1 MADPAE
7 PENLQGPPETAGAT
21 PEPAR
26 VFISYASPDAAI
38 ADTVC
43 AALERGG
50 ISCWIAPRN
59 VVPGEFYAD
68 AIVHAIDTTKIIV
81 LILSQSTAG
90 SPHVLREVERAS
102 SKRHPVVSLRTDL
115 APLPATLEYFLNTSH
130 WLDASATGL
139 DRAAPKLVEAV
150 RHLLG
155 PASVAMSGKE
165 SATTPAPSKRP
176 VHRRQNTQPISRL
189 NRLAVAVAGVA
200 IAVIFGYLALD
211 KLWLRTKATEKKPAV
226 AVTTTIGLAT
236 PSVPEKSIAVL
247 PFLDLSEK
255 HDQEYFS
262 DGLSEELLD
271 QLAQIPELKVA
282 SRTSAFYFRG
292 RTEEI
297 ATIASRLNVAH
308 VLEGSV
314 RKAGPRIR
322 VTAQLIRADSGYHL
336 WSKTY
341 DREVKDV
348 FKVQDE
354 IAAAVVEALKVQ
366 LLATNA
372 RTEYR
377 PANNEAYD
385 HYLLGRHF
393 ALSYSSSAQRRRAIG
408 EFERSITLD
417 PAFGPAF
424 TWLAFA
430 EFSIARDTGDDAL
443 ANKAFRDAERGI
455 ELAPKFAEA
464 YQIRGFMR
472 GAYWLDVSG
481 AQADLEH
488 ALSLDPA
495 NAIVRVS
502 YAQVLA
508 TRGRLREAAA
518 EVERAVATDPLSNIA
533 WGNMGRYWLSLGDYA
548 KAREFSQ
555 RSVDLDSEGQY
566 AISVIPESYIF
577 EHEPQRALEFSS
589 VIHDEDLRL
598 FITAIARDTLGQADA
613 ADAALKQLLE
623 ARHRDEF
630 AIAEIYAHR
639 GDRDRAF
646 EWLRRASE
654 AHSDVREVR
663 FSPFLDVLRSDPR
676 YPALLAEWKLAD

>member
-7 PENLQGPPETAGAT
+7 PENLQGPAETVGAT

-26 VFISYASPDAAI
+26 VFISYASPDAAV

-43 AALERGG
+43 AALERAGV
-50 ISCWIAPRN
+50 SCWIAPRN

-81 LILSQSTAG
+81 LILSQSAAG

-115 APLPATLEYFLNTSH
+115 APLPTSLEYFLNTSH

-139 DRAAPKLVEAV
+139 DHAAPKLVEAV

-155 PASVAMSGKE
+155 PASVAVSGKE
-165 SATTPAPSKRP
+165 SETTPAPSKP
-176 VHRRQNTQPISRL
+176 VVHERQSTQLISRL
-189 NRLAVAVAGVA
+189 TRFAVAVAGVA
-200 IAVIFGYLALD
+200 IAVMLGYLAVE
-211 KLWLRTKATEKKPAV
+211 KPWLFRKATEQKPAAV
-226 AVTTTIGLAT
+226 VTTATAPAT
-236 PSVPEKSIAVL
+236 PRVPDRSIAVL

-377 PANNEAYD
+377 PANTEAYD

-393 ALSYSSSAQRRRAIG
+393 ALSYSSPAQRRRAMD

-430 EFSIARDTGDDAL
+430 EFSIARDSGDDAL

-472 GAYWLDVSG
+472 GAYRLDVSG
-481 AQADLEH
+481 AEADLEH
-488 ALSLDPA
+488 AISLDPA

-566 AISVIPESYIF
+566 AISVIPESYIL
-577 EHEPQRALEFSS
+577 EHEPQRALEFIS

-613 ADAALKQLLE
+613 ADAALKQLE
-623 ARHRDEF
+623 ARHRNEF

-646 EWLRRASE
+646 EWLRRARE
-654 AHSDVREVR
+654 AHSDVREVK
-663 FSPFLDVLRSDPR
+663 FSPLLDVLRSDPR

>member
-1 MADPAE
+1 MGE
-7 PENLQGPPETAGAT
+7 QSGA
-21 PEPAR
+21 
-26 VFISYASPDAAI
+26 VFLSYASEDSEAAQRIADALKGDGIEVWLDKSELRGGDAWDQAIQRQIRDCKLFMPLISSNSDRRVEGYFRLEWRLAVDRMKMMADDAAFLVPVVVDATPDSTARVPESFRAVQWTRAPGGELPPSLVERVARLLGGASLREYLPASTRSPAPMRTRDRPKRPLLAMAAI
-38 ADTVC
+38 TC
-43 AALERGG
+43 AALLVVIGWFAWRH
-50 ISCWIAPRN
+50 WAP
-59 VVPGEFYAD
+59 PSA
-68 AIVHAIDTTKIIV
+68 
-81 LILSQSTAG
+81 
-90 SPHVLREVERAS
+90 SPTV
-102 SKRHPVVSLRTDL
+102 
-115 APLPATLEYFLNTSH
+115 
-130 WLDASATGL
+130 ASAQ
-139 DRAAPKLVEAV
+139 K
-150 RHLLG
+150 
-155 PASVAMSGKE
+155 SV
-165 SATTPAPSKRP
+165 
-176 VHRRQNTQPISRL
+176 
-189 NRLAVAVAGVA
+189 
-200 IAVIFGYLALD
+200 
-211 KLWLRTKATEKKPAV
+211 
-226 AVTTTIGLAT
+226 
-236 PSVPEKSIAVL
+236 AVL
-247 PFLDLSEK
+247 PFVDMSEK
-255 HDQEYFS
+255 RDQEYFS
-262 DGLSEELLD
+262 DGLSEELIDL
-271 QLAQIPELKVA
+271 LGKVPGLHVPA
-282 SRTSAFYFRG
+282 RTSSFYFKG
-292 RTEEI
+292 KQATLGEI
-297 ATIASRLNVAH
+297 AKALRVSH

-314 RKAGPRIR
+314 RKDGARIR

-430 EFSIARDTGDDAL
+430 EFSIARDSGDDAL

-472 GAYWLDVSG
+472 GAYRLDVSG
-481 AQADLEH
+481 AEADLEH
-488 ALSLDPA
+488 AISLDPA

-566 AISVIPESYIF
+566 AISVIPESYIL
-577 EHEPQRALEFSS
+577 EHEPQRALEFIS

-613 ADAALKQLLE
+613 ADAALKQLE
-623 ARHRDEF
+623 ARHRNEF

-646 EWLRRASE
+646 EWLRRARE
-654 AHSDVREVR
+654 AHSDVRELK
-663 FSPFLDVLRSDPR
+663 FSPLLDVLRSDPR

>member
-1 MADPAE
+1 MADPTE
-7 PENLQGPPETAGAT
+7 PENLQGPAETAGAT

-26 VFISYASPDAAI
+26 VFISYASPDTAV

-68 AIVHAIDTTKIIV
+68 AIVHAIDATKIIV
-81 LILSQSTAG
+81 LILSRSAAD

-115 APLPATLEYFLNTSH
+115 APLPASLEYFLNTSH
-130 WLDASATGL
+130 WLDASTTGL
-139 DRAAPKLVEAV
+139 ERATPKLVEAV
-150 RHLLG
+150 RHLLA
-155 PASVAMSGKE
+155 PASAAVSGKE
-165 SATTPAPSKRP
+165 TETETTPVPSKP
-176 VHRRQNTQPISRL
+176 AVHGRQSRQPSSRL
-189 NRLAVAVAGVA
+189 RRVAVTVTVAGLA
-200 IAVIFGYLALD
+200 IAVIVGYLALN
-211 KLWLRTKATEKKPAV
+211 KPQKPVLA
-226 AVTTTIGLAT
+226 ASTAT
-236 PSVPEKSIAVL
+236 PPATPGIPDSSIAVL
-247 PFLDLSEK
+247 PFIDLSEK

-297 ATIASRLNVAH
+297 ATIASRLKVAH

-314 RKAGPRIR
+314 RKAGTRIR
-322 VTAQLIRADSGYHL
+322 VTAELIRADSGYHL

-354 IAAAVVEALKVQ
+354 IAAAVVEALKVR

-385 HYLLGRHF
+385 HYLLGRHIAF
-393 ALSYSSSAQRRRAIG
+393 SYFSPAQRRRAMG
-408 EFERSITLD
+408 EFERSISID
-417 PAFGPAF
+417 PAFGPAY
-424 TWLAFA
+424 TGLAYS
-430 EFSIARDTGDDAL
+430 EFGMARDIGDDAL

-464 YQIRGFMR
+464 YQTRGYMR
-472 GAYWLDVSG
+472 GAYRLDVSG
-481 AQADLEH
+481 AEADLEQ

-508 TRGRLREAAA
+508 TRGRLREAVA
-518 EVERAVATDPLSNIA
+518 EVERAIATDPLSSIA
-533 WGNMGRYWLSLGDYA
+533 WGNMARYWLSLGDYA
-548 KAREFSQ
+548 KAREFAQ
-555 RSVDLDSEGQY
+555 HSVDLDSEGQY
-566 AISVIPESYIF
+566 AISVIPESYIL
-577 EHEPQRALEFSS
+577 EHAPQRALDFVS

-598 FITAIARDTLGQADA
+598 FVTAIARDTLDQADA
-613 ADAALKQLLE
+613 AHAALKQLLE
-623 ARHRDEF
+623 ARHRNEF

-639 GDRDRAF
+639 GDRDQAF
-646 EWLRRASE
+646 EWLRRARE
-654 AHSDVREVR
+654 AHTDVREVR

-676 YPALLAEWKLAD
+676 YPALLAEWNLAD

>member
-7 PENLQGPPETAGAT
+7 PGNLQGPAETAGAT
-21 PEPAR
+21 PEAAR
-26 VFISYASPDAAI
+26 VFISYASPDAAV

-50 ISCWIAPRN
+50 ICCWIAPRN

-68 AIVHAIDTTKIIV
+68 AIVHAIDSTKIIV
-81 LILSQSTAG
+81 LILSQSAAG

-102 SKRHPVVSLRTDL
+102 SKHHPVVSLRTDL
-115 APLPATLEYFLNTSH
+115 APLPASLEYFLNTSH
-130 WLDASATGL
+130 WLDASRTGL
-139 DRAAPKLVEAV
+139 ERAIPKLVEAV

-155 PASVAMSGKE
+155 PGSVAVSGKE
-165 SATTPAPSKRP
+165 SELTPAAPKAALYGRQSTPPRS
-176 VHRRQNTQPISRL
+176 RRGL
-189 NRLAVAVAGVA
+189 LAVAAPALAIVAVVA
-200 IAVIFGYLALD
+200 YLALD
-211 KLWLRTKATEKKPAV
+211 KPW
-226 AVTTTIGLAT
+226 LAT
-236 PSVPEKSIAVL
+236 KVTEQKPVAPATAPATASVPERSIAVL
-247 PFLDLSEK
+247 PFIDLSEK
-255 HDQEYFS
+255 RDQEYFS

-282 SRTSAFYFRG
+282 SRTSAFYFKG
-292 RTEEI
+292 KTEEI
-297 ATIASRLNVAH
+297 ATIASRLKVAN

-314 RKAGPRIR
+314 RKDGARIR

-341 DREVKDV
+341 DREIKDV

-366 LLATNA
+366 LLTVSA

-385 HYLLGRHF
+385 HYLLGHHIAF
-393 ALSYSSSAQRRRAIG
+393 SSTSSAQKPRAIS

-417 PAFGPAF
+417 PAFGPAY
-424 TWLAFA
+424 TGLAYA
-430 EFSIARDTGDDAL
+430 EFGISRDIGDDAL
-443 ANKAFRDAERGI
+443 ANKAFRDVERGI
-455 ELAPKFAEA
+455 ELAPKFAEG
-464 YQIRGFMR
+464 YQMRGFMR
-472 GAYWLDVSG
+472 GAYRLDVSG

-495 NAIVRVS
+495 NAIVRES

-508 TRGRLREAAA
+508 TRGRMREAVA
-518 EVERAVATDPLSNIA
+518 EVERAVATDPLSNVA
-533 WGNMGRYWLSLGDYA
+533 WGNLGRYWLALGDYA
-548 KAREFSQ
+548 KAREFAQ

-566 AISVIPESYIF
+566 AIDVIPESYIF
-577 EHEPQRALEFSS
+577 EHEPQRALDFIS
-589 VIHDEDLRL
+589 VIHNEDLRL
-598 FITAIARDTLGQADA
+598 FVTVIARDTLGQTDA

-623 ARHRDEF
+623 TRHRDEF

-646 EWLRRASE
+646 EWLRRARE
-654 AHSDVREVR
+654 AHTDVRALR
-663 FSPFLDVLRSDPR
+663 FSPLLEVLRPDPR
-676 YPALLAEWKLAD
+676 YSALLAEWNLAD

>member
-7 PENLQGPPETAGAT
+7 PENLQGSAETAGAT

-43 AALERGG
+43 AALEHGG

-68 AIVHAIDTTKIIV
+68 AIVRAIDTTKIIV
-81 LILSQSTAG
+81 LILSQSAAG

-115 APLPATLEYFLNTSH
+115 AALPASLEYFLNTSH
-130 WLDASATGL
+130 WLDASAIGL

-155 PASVAMSGKE
+155 PASVAMAGKE
-165 SATTPAPSKRP
+165 SETTPAPSKP
-176 VHRRQNTQPISRL
+176 ALHGRQSTQPISRL

-200 IAVIFGYLALD
+200 IAVIVGYLALD
-211 KLWLRTKATEKKPAV
+211 KPWLRRKATEGKPAL
-226 AVTTTIGLAT
+226 ALTTAAAPAT
-236 PSVPEKSIAVL
+236 PSVPDKSIAVL
-247 PFLDLSEK
+247 PFIDLSEK

-282 SRTSAFYFRG
+282 SRTSAFYFKG
-292 RTEEI
+292 KTEEI
-297 ATIASRLNVAH
+297 ATIASRLKVAH

-314 RKAGPRIR
+314 RRDGARIR

-348 FKVQDE
+348 FKVQDD

-366 LLATNA
+366 LLSTNA

-385 HYLLGRHF
+385 HYLLGRHY
-393 ALSYSSSAQRRRAIG
+393 ALSYSSPAQRQRATG
-408 EFERSITLD
+408 EFERSISLD
-417 PAFGPAF
+417 PAFGPSY

-430 EFSIARDTGDDAL
+430 EFAIASDTGDDAL
-443 ANKAFRDAERGI
+443 ANKAFRDAEHGI
-455 ELAPKFAEA
+455 ELAPKFSEA
-464 YQIRGFMR
+464 YQIRGYIR
-472 GAYWLDVSG
+472 GAHQLDVSG
-481 AQADLEH
+481 AEADLEH

-508 TRGRLREAAA
+508 TRGRLREAVA
-518 EVERAVATDPLSNIA
+518 EVERAIATDPLSSIA
-533 WGNMGRYWLSLGDYA
+533 WGNLGRYWLSLGAYA
-548 KAREFSQ
+548 KARE
-555 RSVDLDSEGQY
+555 SVQHSLDLDSEGQY
-566 AISVIPESYIF
+566 AIVVIPVSYIL
-577 EHEPQRALEFSS
+577 EHEPQRALDFIS
-589 VIHDEDLRL
+589 VIQDEELRL
-598 FITAIARDTLGQADA
+598 FVTAIARDALDQVDA

-623 ARHRDEF
+623 ARHGDEF

-646 EWLRRASE
+646 EWLRRARE
-654 AHSDVREVR
+654 AHSDVRAVR
-663 FSPFLDVLRSDPR
+663 FSPLLENLRSDPR
-676 YPALLAEWKLAD
+676 YPALLAEWKLSD

>member
-1 MADPAE
+1 MADPA
-7 PENLQGPPETAGAT
+7 PENLQGPATTSAVT
-21 PEPAR
+21 PEAAR
-26 VFISYASPDAAI
+26 VFISYASPDAAV

-43 AALERGG
+43 GALEGAG
-50 ISCWIAPRN
+50 ISCWIASRN

-68 AIVHAIDTTKIIV
+68 AIVNAIDSTRITV
-81 LILSQSTAG
+81 LILSQSAAG

-102 SKRHPVVSLRTDL
+102 SKRHPVVSLRTDRVQ
-115 APLPATLEYFLNTSH
+115 LPAALEYFLNTSH

-139 DRAAPKLVEAV
+139 SDAAPKLVEAV

-155 PASVAMSGKE
+155 AASVAVSGKE
-165 SATTPAPSKRP
+165 SETTPAPSKLP
-176 VHRRQNTQPISRL
+176 SHGRQNTQPMSRL
-189 NRLAVAVAGVA
+189 NRRAVAVAGLATAAIVA
-200 IAVIFGYLALD
+200 YLTVS
-211 KLWLRTKATEKKPAV
+211 KPWLISKATEQRPVA
-226 AVTTTIGLAT
+226 AVTTATAPTT
-236 PSVPEKSIAVL
+236 PSVPDKSIAVL
-247 PFLDLSEK
+247 PFIDLSEK

-282 SRTSAFYFRG
+282 SRTSAFYFKG
-292 RTEEI
+292 RNEEI
-297 ATIASRLNVAH
+297 STIASQLRVAH

-314 RKAGPRIR
+314 RKDGARIR

-354 IAAAVVEALKVQ
+354 VSAAVVEALKVQ
-366 LLATNA
+366 LLATSA

-385 HYLLGRHF
+385 HYLLGRHI
-393 ALSYSSSAQRRRAIG
+393 ALSYSSLAQRRRAMG

-417 PAFGPAF
+417 PAFGPAH
-424 TWLAFA
+424 TWLAYA
-430 EFSIARDTGDDAL
+430 EFGIAEDIGDDAL
-443 ANKAFRDAERGI
+443 VSKAFRDAGRGI

-472 GAYWLDVSG
+472 GSYRLDVDG

-495 NAIVRVS
+495 NANVRVS

-508 TRGRLREAAA
+508 TRGRLRDAVAEA
-518 EVERAVATDPLSNIA
+518 ERALVTDPLSSIA
-533 WGNMGRYWLSLGDYA
+533 WGNLGRYWLSLGNYA
-548 KAREFSQ
+548 RAREFAQ
-555 RSVDLDSEGQY
+555 HSVELDSEGQY
-566 AISVIPESYIF
+566 AIRVIPESYVL
-577 EHEPQRALEFSS
+577 EHEPQRALDFIN
-589 VIHDEDLRL
+589 VIHDESLRL
-598 FITAIARDTLGQADA
+598 FVTAIAHDTLGQADA

-623 ARHRDEF
+623 APHRDEF

-639 GDRDRAF
+639 GERDRAF
-646 EWLRRASE
+646 EWLRRARE
-654 AHSDVREVR
+654 AHTDVREVR
-663 FSPFLDVLRSDPR
+663 FSPLLDALRSDPR
-676 YPALLAEWKLAD
+676 YAALLDEWKLAD

>member
-1 MADPAE
+1 MADAAE
-7 PENLQGPPETAGAT
+7 PGDPQKPAGAQSG
-21 PEPAR
+21 PGPAR
-26 VFISYASPDAAI
+26 VFISYASQDKAVADA
-38 ADTVC
+38 VC
-43 AALERGG
+43 QGLEKAGV
-50 ISCWIAPRN
+50 SCWIAPRD

-68 AIVHAIDTTKIIV
+68 AIVHAIDATKIIL
-81 LILSQSTAG
+81 LILSQSAAG

-115 APLPATLEYFLNTSH
+115 APLPASLEYFLNTSH
-130 WLDASATGL
+130 WLDASTTGI
-139 DRAAPKLVEAV
+139 DRAVPKLVEAV

-155 PASVAMSGKE
+155 PDSVAMSSKPAAHGRQ
-165 SATTPAPSKRP
+165 SA
-176 VHRRQNTQPISRL
+176 QPISRL
-189 NRLAVAVAGVA
+189 GRLAAAVAGVA
-200 IAVIFGYLALD
+200 IAVVVGYLALD
-211 KLWLRTKATEKKPAV
+211 RPWLPRKAADQKPA
-226 AVTTTIGLAT
+226 AALTAATAPAT
-236 PSVPEKSIAVL
+236 PSVPDKSIAVL
-247 PFLDLSEK
+247 PFIDLSEK
-255 HDQEYFS
+255 HDQQYFS

-282 SRTSAFYFRG
+282 ARTSAFYFRG
-292 RTEEI
+292 NSEEI
-297 ATIASRLNVAH
+297 TTIASRLKVAH

-314 RKAGPRIR
+314 RKAGARIR

-341 DREVKDV
+341 DREIKDV

-366 LLATNA
+366 LLATNG
-372 RTEYR
+372 RTDYR

-385 HYLLGRHF
+385 HYLLGRHIAF
-393 ALSYSSSAQRRRAIG
+393 SHFSTAQRRRAMG

-417 PAFGPAF
+417 PAFGPAY
-424 TWLAFA
+424 TGLAFS
-430 EFSIARDTGDDAL
+430 EFDIACDIGDGAL

-464 YQIRGFMR
+464 YQMRGFMR
-472 GAYWLDVSG
+472 GAYRLDISG
-481 AQADLEH
+481 AEADLEH

-502 YAQVLA
+502 FAQVLA
-508 TRGRLREAAA
+508 ARGRLREAVA
-518 EVERAVATDPLSNIA
+518 EVERAIATDPLSGIA
-533 WGNMGRYWLSLGDYA
+533 WGNMGRYWLALGDYA
-548 KAREFSQ
+548 KAREFAQ

-566 AISVIPESYIF
+566 AIDVIPESYLL
-577 EHEPQRALEFSS
+577 EHEPQRALDFISI
-589 VIHDEDLRL
+589 IHKEDLRL

-623 ARHRDEF
+623 ARNKDEF

-646 EWLRRASE
+646 EWLRRARE
-654 AHSDVREVR
+654 AHTDVRSVR
-663 FSPFLDVLRSDPR
+663 ISPLLDNLWSDPR